1 MTAERPK
8 RIASKAMKER
18 LSIRQLESLVAVA
31 DHANFRRAA
40 AALGITQPALSSQ
53 VQLAEHALG
62 LQVFERDRRSVLVTS
77 AGEDIVAHCRLAL
90 TAIDEVGETARNR
103 GKPLVGELRLGVIPT
118 VAPYWLP
125 PLLGALRKAFPELR
139 LILREEQT
147 ARLLEALHSGQIDC
161 AFLALPVSGDF
172 TSAPIAREEFV
183 IAAPKSSPILKRNPL
198 QLRDLAGQPVLL
210 LEDGHCLRDQALAV
224 CERGGAI
231 EPLEVRATSL
241 PTLVQMVAGGLGI
254 TLLPEAAA
262 EALAPRRGPVA
273 TARFSRPSPGRNLGL
288 VWRTSS
294 ARLREFRLLAETLR
308 DASHDVVGDRASG

>member
-1 MTAERPK
+1 
-8 RIASKAMKER
+8 MKER

-31 DHANFRRAA
+31 EHANFRKAA
-40 AALGITQPALSSQ
+40 DAIGITQPALSSQ
-53 VQLAEHALG
+53 VQLAEAALG
-62 LQVFERDRRSVLVTS
+62 LQVFERDRRSVLVTP
-77 AGEDIVAHCRLAL
+77 AGEDIVARCRLAL
-90 TAIDEVGETARNR
+90 AAIDEVSEVARHR
-103 GKPLVGELRLGVIPT
+103 GKPLVGELRMGVIPT

-147 ARLLEALHSGQIDC
+147 SRLLELLHAGQIDC
-161 AFLALPVSGDF
+161 AFLALPVAGDF
-172 TSAPIAREEFV
+172 TSALITREEFIV
-183 IAAPKSSPILKRNPL
+183 AAPRNAPILKRGDQL
-198 QLRDLAGQPVLL
+198 SLRDLSGQAVLL

-224 CERGGAI
+224 CERGGAV

-254 TLLPEAAA
+254 TLLPEAAVPS
-262 EALAPRRGPVA
+262 LAPKRGPVA
-273 TARFSRPSPGRNLGL
+273 TARFGRPSPGRNLGL

-308 DASHDVVGDRASG
+308 DASKDVVGDPTAG

>member
-1 MTAERPK
+1 MND
-8 RIASKAMKER
+8 R
-18 LSIRQLESLVAVA
+18 LSIRQLEALVAVA
-31 DHANFRRAA
+31 EQANFRKAA
-40 AALGITQPALSSQ
+40 ASLGITQPALSAQ
-53 VQLAEHALG
+53 VQQAEAILG

-77 AGEDIVAHCRLAL
+77 AGQDVVARCRLAL
-90 TAIDEVGETARNR
+90 TAVDQVLETARHR

-147 ARLLEALHSGQIDC
+147 ARLLEHLDAGQIDC
-161 AFLALPVSGDF
+161 AFLALPVAGDF
-172 TSAPIAREEFV
+172 TSAPVAREEFV
-183 IAAPKSSPILKRNPL
+183 VAAPKGAAIVKRAKEL
-198 QLRDLAGQPVLL
+198 QLRDLAGQSVLL

-224 CERGGAI
+224 CERGGAV

-262 EALAPRRGPVA
+262 AALAPRRGPVE
-273 TARFSRPSPGRNLGL
+273 TVHFGRPAPARNLGI

-308 DASHDVVGDRASG
+308 AASSTVVDTTA